1 MGAIV
6 LTLAMLLA
14 QPARAIELLRDADVE
29 YGLAQL
35 ASPILRAAG
44 LSPAQVKIL
53 VVNDG
58 DLNAFVVSNDA
69 IFVNHGL
76 INRAT
81 SAEMLQAVL
90 AHEAAHIA
98 NGHITRRMTNMGNA
112 RTLAGLGLALAAVA
126 AAAGNGDAAAGLALG
141 TTSAAQR
148 GFLTHTRAEE
158 SSADQSGVRF
168 MRAAGADPRGFLEV
182 MELFRGQDMLAE
194 ARQDP
199 YARSHPLSRDRLR
212 AMEAYVVT
220 YGNGVGPNPTA
231 AYWFER
237 VKGKISAHT
246 RAPKWTLRRTGESGY
261 KDVAFLREAIAESRQ
276 SRTKQALRAIDN
288 AIATRPSDPFFHA
301 AKGDIAMD
309 ARQFQAAVAAYGQ
322 AVKLA
327 PRDAL
332 LLAGYGR
339 ALLATGNIAA
349 ARTTLEQARVI
360 DFRDGTMLRDLS
372 VAYAKSGQ
380 TGMAALVTA
389 ERYALS
395 GRMEDAGIH
404 AKRASGLLATGSG
417 PWQRAQDV
425 LIASERAEKRKK
437 RR

>member
-1 MGAIV
+1 
-6 LTLAMLLA
+6 
-14 QPARAIELLRDADVE
+14 
-29 YGLAQL
+29 
-35 ASPILRAAG
+35 
-44 LSPAQVKIL
+44 
-53 VVNDG
+53 
-58 DLNAFVVSNDA
+58 
-69 IFVNHGL
+69 
-76 INRAT
+76 
-81 SAEMLQAVL
+81 
-90 AHEAAHIA
+90 
-98 NGHITRRMTNMGNA
+98 
-112 RTLAGLGLALAAVA
+112 
-126 AAAGNGDAAAGLALG
+126 
-141 TTSAAQR
+141 
-148 GFLTHTRAEE
+148 
-158 SSADQSGVRF
+158 
-168 MRAAGADPRGFLEV
+168 
-182 MELFRGQDMLAE
+182 
-194 ARQDP
+194 
-199 YARSHPLSRDRLR
+199 
-212 AMEAYVVT
+212 
-220 YGNGVGPNPTA
+220 
-231 AYWFER
+231 
-237 VKGKISAHT
+237 
-246 RAPKWTLRRTGESGY
+246 
-261 KDVAFLREAIAESRQ
+261 
-276 SRTKQALRAIDN
+276 
-288 AIATRPSDPFFHA
+288 
-301 AKGDIAMD
+301 MD